1 MTEISTMFAARTM
14 ATAHSMAAVARKK
27 IDASI
32 VRYDA
37 WFLVL
42 LAVLLVLAY
51 VIATA
56 LAVWCVVYQRK
67 KFTGQWRWSIW
78 GVSVWTECV

>member
-1 MTEISTMFAARTM
+1 MT
-14 ATAHSMAAVARKK
+14 AVARKK

-42 LAVLLVLAY
+42 LAVLLVLAF
-51 VIATA
+51 VIASA
-56 LAVWCVVYQRK
+56 LAIWCVMYQRK
-67 KFTGQWRWSIW
+67 RFTGRWRWSQW
-78 GVSVWTECV
+78 GVSVWAECV